1 MLDKT
6 LRCLHIAQACE
17 ILYIAQACDLHL
29 LYYIKIQKEFDF
41 YCKHL
46 EIHNY
51 EKI

>member
-17 ILYIAQACDLHL
+17 LLYIAQACNLHFGL
-29 LYYIKIQKEFDF
+29 FYKSIKVFDC

-46 EIHNY
+46 EILNY
-51 EKI
+51 ERI